1 MKSAFSRL
9 ADHYDRRTTELA
21 TRFCA
26 LSSDSK
32 LRYAAGAG
40 LTCGIMFILGHGVKE
55 AFNQTAPSL
64 LGNAIAFT
72 ITGIAAAIGVMIS
85 SVAEK
90 VKKLESN
97 GAEEPCPHAHP
108 QPPKTDSPKP
118 E

>member
-1 MKSAFSRL
+1 MKSIFEKL
-9 ADHYDRRTTELA
+9 ADNHDRRTTKLA

-32 LRYAAGAG
+32 LRYGAAAG
-40 LTCGIMFILGHGVKE
+40 LTCGIMFILGHDVKE
-55 AFNQTAPSL
+55 AFNQTGPSL

-72 ITGIAAAIGVMIS
+72 ITGIGAAIGVMLP

-90 VKKLESN
+90 VRKLESN
-97 GAEEPCPHAHP
+97 NSSEPCPNAKHQAP
-108 QPPKTDSPKP
+108 RA